1 MIKIN
6 KALFEEKLNE
16 KLNKARIAKYEFIE
30 INAGEFHRE
39 VGLYPSN
46 NHRMATC
53 SIVMKERMKTND
65 KIINSPNKGKGASLT
80 IRYYL

>member
-6 KALFEEKLNE
+6 KSLFEEKLNE
-16 KLNKARIAKYEFIE
+16 KLNNAKLSNLEFLE
-30 INAGEFHRE
+30 LNAGDFHRE
-39 VGLYPSN
+39 VGLYPSK

-53 SIVMKERMKTND
+53 SIVMKERMKSND
-65 KIINSPNKGKGASLT
+65 EIISSPDKGKGASLT